1 MDGDPLEGGMKLT
14 FDGFKIMQT
23 NGNCIAEVKTKIEDI
38 KSTWDGNDY
47 TDKLQGI
54 KSLSSKKKEEH
65 KDFVFHLSNDVTYT
79 RFEQFKNSESRH
91 RMDELMVLQQNKASD
106 EERLH
111 RLRLQY
117 SKVSEVQ
124 RKSLAGEILRLEKKV
139 DAYPDDIERVENAI
153 RRLELK

>member
-1 MDGDPLEGGMKLT
+1 
-14 FDGFKIMQT
+14 
-23 NGNCIAEVKTKIEDI
+23 
-38 KSTWDGNDY
+38 
-47 TDKLQGI
+47 
-54 KSLSSKKKEEH
+54 
-65 KDFVFHLSNDVTYT
+65 
-79 RFEQFKNSESRH
+79 
-91 RMDELMVLQQNKASD
+91 MDELMVLQQNKASD